1 MPTSCEIDFENS
13 PMKIVF
19 AGELLC
25 GKVRL
30 TLTKEK
36 HLRSIYIR
44 IRGHASVRL
53 DDPTRGYNSGR
64 QNYLNKAIY
73 LMRGINGSESN
84 VPVSLS
90 FFQ

>member
-1 MPTSCEIDFENS
+1 MPTSCEIDFENN

-25 GKVRL
+25 GSVRL

-36 HLRSIYIR
+36 HLRALYIR
-44 IRGHASVRL
+44 INGHASVRM

-73 LMRGINGSESN
+73 LVRGNDGMT
-84 VPVSLS
+84 L
-90 FFQ
+90 